1 MSSIENKEKAALSLS
16 AEQKNK
22 LDAVLNK
29 VLIQYEKVS
38 CPGELSQFYYSARR
52 DLACAFWQVYEE
64 IKKDDPFDLNRY
76 GGNIPEYMGGGMPK
90 KSEVI
95 VTGLD
100 NKTTP
105 YENPVSGGTTKTY
118 PR

>member
-1 MSSIENKEKAALSLS
+1 MSNATELEKAAISLS
-16 AEQKNK
+16 SEQKNK

-29 VLIQYEKVS
+29 VLVQYEKVS
-38 CPGELSQFYYSARR
+38 CPGELSQFYYYARR

-64 IKKDDPFDLNRY
+64 LKKDDPFDLKRY
-76 GGNIPEYMGGGMPK
+76 GGDIPDYMGGGNK
-90 KSEVI
+90 KPEVI

-105 YENPVSGGTTKTY
+105 YEHPVSGGTTKTY
-118 PR
+118 KK

>member
-1 MSSIENKEKAALSLS
+1 MSSIENKEKAAISLS

-52 DLACAFWQVYEE
+52 DLAIAFWQVYEE
-64 IKKDDPFDLNRY
+64 IKKDDPLDLNRY
-76 GGNIPEYMGGGMPK
+76 GGNIPEYMDGGNRKP
-90 KSEVI
+90 EVI

-105 YENPVSGGTTKTY
+105 YEHPVSGGTTKTY
-118 PR
+118 KK

>member
-1 MSSIENKEKAALSLS
+1 MNSIENKEKAALSLS

-38 CPGELSQFYYSARR
+38 CPGELSQFYYYARR

-64 IKKDDPFDLNRY
+64 IKKDDPLDLKRY
-76 GGNIPEYMGGGMPK
+76 NGDIPEYMGGGMPK
-90 KSEVI
+90 KPDVV
-95 VTGLD
+95 VTCD

-118 PR
+118 PK